1 MKKNLLLTTLIFAS
15 FSCVPLSGHAQLGD
29 LLGSITQKFTK
40 RDSNDHQNSNQTKK
54 NSQASKPRMSCASI
68 LNSVKK
74 DDKQYTE
81 DELIKLFSSINAS
94 CKSNELDKF
103 KYTSVGT
110 LVGYIENCRTYVY
123 WIKEKD
129 HSRFYYY
136 SEPWQFCAK
145 ILSKT
150 DKNLIINHLKTRDK
164 NLDKKLEKKYPD
176 SEDRAIMLK
185 KEQNHMIANDKRWRN
200 GFERDISIQWIPYS
214 GYVIKSLSSVDE
226 EDTIRKLPRNMKC
239 SPTNEKGISYCGK
252 ITVQASNSTAKAQVP
267 LFKVENQKFNIIAS
281 EDLGNHKWEYLVNN
295 RSLRNA
301 VLELGIDPNN
311 NSSFTIDKQS
321 LIRKQN

>member
-40 RDSNDHQNSNQTKK
+40 SDSNDHQNSNQTKK
-54 NSQASKPRMSCASI
+54 NNQATKPRMSCASI

-103 KYTSVGT
+103 KYTSVGI
-110 LVGYIENCRTYVY
+110 LIGYIENCRRDVD
-123 WIKEKD
+123 WIRGNEEVFETE
-129 HSRFYYY
+129 RL
-136 SEPWQFCAK
+136 QFCAK
-145 ILSKT
+145 ISPKSDRKLINNHIKT
-150 DKNLIINHLKTRDK
+150 I
-164 NLDKKLEKKYPD
+164 DKKIDQKFKKNYPD
-176 SEDRAIMLK
+176 DEDRAIIIK
-185 KEQNHMIANDKRWRN
+185 KYKDTLLTRNKRWRN

-214 GYVIKSLSSVDE
+214 GYVIKQINAIDE
-226 EDTIRKLPRNMKC
+226 ESIIKNLPKNLEC
-239 SPTNEKGISYCGK
+239 SPTSQKGISYCGK
-252 ITVQASNSTAKAQVP
+252 ITAKASNAFVKTQLP
-267 LFKVENQKFNIIAS
+267 LFRVENQKFNIIVA
-281 EDLGNHKWEYLVNN
+281 EDSVNHKLGYQANN

-301 VLELGIDPNN
+301 VLELGIDPND
-311 NSSFTIDKQS
+311 NSSFVINKQS